1 MFNIKIEKN
10 EFFNDW
16 GDLIVKSKII
26 INDFSEY
33 FDLPVSYWK
42 VNDYKRSWVKS
53 ISQIL
58 NKNKDRAILFTSM
71 YDLEKVNFLHSW
83 IIYKK
88 GNSAFIQNCILF
100 RDDFDEFSLE
110 NIFKYIPDREIYS
123 EYGEKIS
130 EWTTDFENIIRFYDK
145 LKFEL
150 K

>member
-1 MFNIKIEKN
+1 MFNIKIENN

>member
-83 IIYKK
+83 IVYKK

-100 RDDFDEFSLE
+100 RDDFNEFSLE

>member
-1 MFNIKIEKN
+1 MFDIKIEKN

>member
-100 RDDFDEFSLE
+100 RDDFNEFSLE

>member
-16 GDLIVKSKII
+16 GELIVKSKII

-88 GNSAFIQNCILF
+88 GDSAFIQNCILF
-100 RDDFDEFSLE
+100 RDDFNEFSLE